1 VQDLPAPPT
10 KKSKVKIEEVVD
22 DSKYKADLKEILKSK
37 TDQFDSMVSGE
48 EAVRLGEE
56 GWKQRY
62 YEQKFG
68 ISDPED
74 QAQLIAD
81 LKRSYVEG
89 LCWVMRYYFDGVASW
104 RWFYPFHYAPF
115 ASDLTGI
122 ADMKVRPF
130 RCVARVSQ
138 IKQDRM
144 DLRPP
149 DTLNEVEQDCGDMK
163 RLLECNLSR
172 SRWIDKCQHMHRKEV
187 LYKNYTSLLHH
198 FDSSFRIRL
207 ERQHSWICADRL

>member
-1 VQDLPAPPT
+1 MAQELPSPPV
-10 KKSKVKIEEVVD
+10 KKSKVTTEAVVD
-22 DSKYKADLKEILKSK
+22 DSKYKAELKEILKSK

-48 EAVRLGEE
+48 EVVRLGEQ

-122 ADMKVRPF
+122 ADMKVRTSHY
-130 RCVARVSQ
+130 VACFSQ
-138 IKQDRM
+138 IEQGRVG
-144 DLRPP
+144 RRP
-149 DTLNEVEQDCGDMK
+149 DTSK
-163 RLLECNLSR
+163 
-172 SRWIDKCQHMHRKEV
+172 
-187 LYKNYTSLLHH
+187 
-198 FDSSFRIRL
+198 
-207 ERQHSWICADRL
+207 